1 MFKSITFDNG
11 TEFHGYQKLEE
22 EYPITCYFATPYHSW
37 ERGTNENT
45 NGLIRQYIPKGSCMK
60 HITQKHCNR
69 IAQILNNR
77 PRKRH
82 CYKTPAEVYYGK
94 DSSLHLMFELKR
106 IFLYSFTVPS
116 FIISHSLSSFIVYK
130 VIEFPLIQ
138 NCRLYSSLYRAPDAA
153 ITCGNVYSFP
163 STILTFTKYRLLSVN
178 GNLEKL
184 LFLVYLR
191 HIKLKSCK
199 TRALKTISGPFIFS

>member
-94 DSSLHLMFELKR
+94 DSSLHLMFELKF
-106 IFLYSFTVPS
+106 FL
-116 FIISHSLSSFIVYK
+116 II
-130 VIEFPLIQ
+130 
-138 NCRLYSSLYRAPDAA
+138 
-153 ITCGNVYSFP
+153 
-163 STILTFTKYRLLSVN
+163 
-178 GNLEKL
+178 
-184 LFLVYLR
+184 
-191 HIKLKSCK
+191 
-199 TRALKTISGPFIFS
+199 PFIFMYIFFSKTTYHKKDTIKEILNAKMKSIKIILDFFKVRITM